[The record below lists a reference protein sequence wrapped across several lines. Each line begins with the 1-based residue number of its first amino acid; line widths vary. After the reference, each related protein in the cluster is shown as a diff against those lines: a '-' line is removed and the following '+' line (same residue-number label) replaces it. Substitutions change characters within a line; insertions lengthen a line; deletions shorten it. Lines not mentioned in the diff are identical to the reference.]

1 MKWTSKLYVR
11 IKNNDKVVAPRRYD
25 VMEWMVEAWSALSS
39 HTLVNGFRK
48 YWLLPSSMDNSSAA
62 DDAYGIADV
71 VVDHGLLDALV
82 ARRVVEPGRVRDE
95 DDIEWTS
102 DSEEIQQSQ

>member
-1 MKWTSKLYVR
+1 M
-11 IKNNDKVVAPRRYD
+11 
-25 VMEWMVEAWSALSS
+25 EAWSALSS
-39 HTLVNGFRK
+39 HTIVDGFRK
-48 YWLLPSSMDNSSAA
+48 CRLSPRSMDNSSAA

-95 DDIEWTS
+95 DDVEWTS